1 MKVFQKELH
10 LALSADGLGQ
20 SVSHFGETEAVTDM
34 SDERDRGHEFRTLY
48 FLTYVSIY
56 S

>member
-1 MKVFQKELH
+1 MKVVQKELH
-10 LALSADGLGQ
+10 RAHSTDSLGQ
-20 SVSHFGETEAVTDM
+20 SVSHLGETKAVTDVSDSETEAM
-34 SDERDRGHEFRTLY
+34 NSEHY